1 MTDQTSARRL
11 ERRALLG
18 MGLSAAAWLTGSAVL
33 GAHAARSP
41 RVPSTATAFWLAT
54 LTGSD
59 AARKWLDGPRL
70 RDILGPDDRWTT
82 K

>member
-1 MTDQTSARRL
+1 MTDQTSARRP

-18 MGLSAAAWLTGSAVL
+18 MGLSAAAWLTGS
-33 GAHAARSP
+33 
-41 RVPSTATAFWLAT
+41 
-54 LTGSD
+54 D
-59 AARKWLDGPRL
+59 AARKWLDGPHL

>member
-18 MGLSAAAWLTGSAVL
+18 MGLSLSAAAW
-33 GAHAARSP
+33 
-41 RVPSTATAFWLAT
+41 

-59 AARKWLDGPRL
+59 AARKWLDGPRS